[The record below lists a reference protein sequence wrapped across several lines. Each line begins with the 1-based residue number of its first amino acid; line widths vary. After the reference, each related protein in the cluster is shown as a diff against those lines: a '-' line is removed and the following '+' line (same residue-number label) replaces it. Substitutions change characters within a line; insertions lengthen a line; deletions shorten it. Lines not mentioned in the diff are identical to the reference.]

1 MNGATEKRAMP
12 IEDFLEWV
20 YRVQRADLVLS
31 RADNREKNWLAGA
44 GISGDGC
51 AVLERQGVLGT
62 RIDGGG
68 YAAADLHPDAEATH
82 ITIGLMLRSGAL
94 SHTQV
99 GLLMECGKTG
109 GVPDWAFDE
118 VSIPGKV
125 DDEASPDGALVLGGK
140 YERFCPIEW
149 EPPLSLQKDLR
160 QIYTDWFNALIRLHL
175 VLVDGQGLQ
184 DYEPLVPAVSA
195 APWSI

>member
-1 MNGATEKRAMP
+1 MNGASDKRAMP

-31 RADNREKNWLAGA
+31 RADHREKNWLAGA

-94 SHTQV
+94 SHAQV
-99 GLLMECGKTG
+99 GLLLECGKTG
-109 GVPDWAFDE
+109 GVPVWELEEAPE
-118 VSIPGKV
+118 PTWV
-125 DDEASPDGALVLGGK
+125 EASVPGGVEVRGGK
-140 YERFCPIEW
+140 LNQFCPLSW
-149 EPPLSLQKDLR
+149 EPPL
-160 QIYTDWFNALIRLHL
+160 HL
-175 VLVDGQGLQ
+175 VEGLQ
-184 DYEPLVPAVSA
+184 DIYTQWFDGLMRVWSALSVTGGLIDHRPALPAVLA
-195 APWSI
+195 RPWQ

>member
-1 MNGATEKRAMP
+1 MSEKRAMP

-31 RADNREKNWLAGA
+31 RADHREKNWLAGA

-51 AVLERQGVLGT
+51 AVLERQGILGT

-94 SHTQV
+94 SHAQV
-99 GLLMECGKTG
+99 GLLLECGKTG
-109 GVPDWAFDE
+109 GVPVWE
-118 VSIPGKV
+118 VGTPPKPKGLRLKNGKGYEV
-125 DDEASPDGALVLGGK
+125 NGG
-140 YERFCPIEW
+140 EFSQFCPLRW
-149 EPPLSLQKDLR
+149 EPELNLEEDLCS
-160 QIYTDWFNALIRLHL
+160 IYEQWFNALNRLMFSL
-175 VLVDGQGLQ
+175 IEQGALIEH
-184 DYEPLVPAVSA
+184 YPLSPAVSS
-195 APWSI
+195 APWALRL